1 MNGRGIRILSIADD
15 DGIRFSRELVLRQEG
30 YEVESVTSNARFDS
44 PWVRTFPIAVLC
56 HSVDSNRAAEI
67 AEALRQRNPSIAVVR
82 IHAIRS
88 IRDFYYDVDCEALPG
103 PISSCTPSKILSR
116 ASTPEGKHRRVSAHK
131 N

>member
-103 PISSCTPSKILSR
+103 PDQLLHALENLVTRINSGRETQARKR
-116 ASTPEGKHRRVSAHK
+116 A
-131 N
+131 

>member
-30 YEVESVTSNARFDS
+30 YEVESVTSNARFDG

-103 PISSCTPSKILSR
+103 PDQLLHALENLVTRINSGRETQARKR
-116 ASTPEGKHRRVSAHK
+116 A
-131 N
+131 

>member
-56 HSVDSNRAAEI
+56 HSVDSNRAAGSPKLCASAILPSPWCGYTPFVPSAISTTMWI
-67 AEALRQRNPSIAVVR
+67 ARRYQ
-82 IHAIRS
+82 
-88 IRDFYYDVDCEALPG
+88 G